1 MYLEIQWQMDVDQQQ
16 SEGGIHWFKPFM
28 VDIGADRRV
37 NLVREGKYW
46 GCKDHRDVLQR
57 NYSLF

>member
-37 NLVREGKYW
+37 NLVRDWKY
-46 GCKDHRDVLQR
+46 
-57 NYSLF
+57 